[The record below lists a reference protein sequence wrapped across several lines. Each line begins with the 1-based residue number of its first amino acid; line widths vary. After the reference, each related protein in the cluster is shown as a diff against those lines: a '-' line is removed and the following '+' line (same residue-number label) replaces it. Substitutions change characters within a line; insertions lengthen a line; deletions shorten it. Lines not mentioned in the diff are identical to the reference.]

1 MIEAE
6 TSEESG
12 PPTLAKTSWI
22 TPGFSADPL
31 YVPSPHF
38 KRDSEFFDPAWRRS
52 PETLTPSTFDTSMH
66 GSPFEEINVARPI
79 PRITVFGLVTF
90 IDP

>member
-6 TSEESG
+6 TSDESG

-38 KRDSEFFDPAWRRS
+38 KRDSAFFDPA
-52 PETLTPSTFDTSMH
+52 
-66 GSPFEEINVARPI
+66 
-79 PRITVFGLVTF
+79 
-90 IDP
+90 